1 MVFFKKSEAVNLFSD
16 VLRDLRNEKG
26 CTQTEVARACGV
38 STQCISSLEM
48 GTRNPTGSTLTS
60 LADFFGVSTD
70 YLLGREDL
78 GYVTVQSSPAIPR
91 LTESERYLLE
101 WFRALPSEEAR
112 RSFLSFI
119 QSDKKSATKRN

>member
-1 MVFFKKSEAVNLFSD
+1 MGIRLKE
-16 VLRDLRNEKG
+16 LRDERG
-26 CTQTEVARACGV
+26 ITQQEIANKTKISRSVLSQYENGIVEPTANVV
-38 STQCISSLEM
+38 SK
-48 GTRNPTGSTLTS
+48 
-60 LADFFGVSTD
+60 LADFFGISTD
-70 YLLGREDL
+70 YLLGRTDEF